1 MKRTPAEFKTYIQ
14 VGLGVG
20 EKKRREKGE
29 LTKIAAPNI
38 EPRIIATR
46 SYATK
51 KFDQKRQSINQG
63 GKWGKWEGR

>member
-1 MKRTPAEFKTYIQ
+1 M
-14 VGLGVG
+14 GVG
-20 EKKRREKGE
+20 EKKRRQKGE

-51 KFDQKRQSINQG
+51 KIDQKRRSITQG
-63 GKWGKWEGR
+63 GKGGKGGGAREVR